1 MNTLFRTLMHVLR
14 RSRQD
19 FDLREEIE
27 THRALRQSALEHD
40 GLAPDAA
47 ARTSRRAMG
56 NVTLAVEESRDVWLM
71 RVLDSLQQDVRAAV
85 RGLRKSAG
93 FSAVVIG
100 TLALGI
106 GANTSLFSI
115 FNSLIMRPLPV
126 RDPGSLALLTS
137 GSWSYPVW
145 QQIEA
150 RSTDLFDGAFAW
162 SRESF
167 DLVQDGRVVPVDG
180 AYVSGHFFDV
190 LGVPP
195 FRGRMLTPADDS
207 AASPSFGTA
216 QDVPSESRG
225 ADGPVAV
232 ISYRFWRQH
241 FGGADDVVGR
251 QLTVQPQRLPFTI
264 VGVMPPG
271 FSGADVGRMAEVML
285 PFAAEPLL
293 QGRESAL
300 QTVGESW
307 LEIMVRLKPGQTLE
321 HANAALRS
329 VQPQIRAAV
338 VPGLRGDPAYAARYL
353 KRPLTLAS
361 AAAGASRLRRQ
372 FETPL
377 FAMVVAVGLVLLV
390 ACANIAS
397 LLLAR
402 ALARRGELSVRLAL
416 GGSRWRLARLLFVE
430 SLLVAVTGAA
440 LGLMFA
446 KWSSALL
453 VQQLAT
459 WQTTVSL
466 DLALDWRVLV
476 FTATLACLC
485 AICAGVAPMIAVK
498 SVAPGEAL
506 KGAGRAMAGDRRF
519 AVRGALVV
527 AQIAVSFVL
536 VIAAGLFL
544 RTFASLSQL
553 PLGFEP
559 EPLVVVH
566 TNLVASGIPPE
577 ERGARLERLRDAAA
591 ATPGVRSASVSAIR
605 LLTGGG
611 WASNNRVAV
620 GDGPLLPEDT
630 RKRVWRN
637 AISPGW
643 FDTMG
648 IPLLSGRDFND
659 RDRVGSPPVA
669 IVNEAFARK
678 YLRGRPPIGQ
688 TLRLDSD
695 SGPRYEI
702 VGVIADA
709 VYTAPRDGMLPAM
722 YVPLAQRE
730 PQEWNS
736 WGNAVLTIKAASG
749 QRAMVERDVAA
760 ALTRTDPAIV
770 FTSRTFDQMVDA
782 TARQERLVALMSGF
796 FGALALLLAGIG
808 LYGIV
813 AHAVSA
819 RRTEIGL
826 RLALGAQRARIV
838 SLVLRRVG
846 VLIVAGLALGLAGS
860 WWAARFIA
868 PLLFQVE
875 ARDPTTFAG
884 TAAVL
889 LAVALLAAWVP
900 ARRAAQHDPA
910 TVLREG

>member
-1 MNTLFRTLMHVLR
+1 MRALLRRLLYFLR
-14 RSRQD
+14 RSDHDAELRDEIESHRAHRQD
-19 FDLREEIE
+19 
-27 THRALRQSALEHD
+27 ALERD
-40 GLAPDAA
+40 GLAPADAA
-47 ARTSRRAMG
+47 WASRRAMG
-56 NVTLAVEESRDVWLM
+56 NVTLAVEDVGDVWIV
-71 RVLDSLQQDVRAAV
+71 RVLDSVQQDVRDAV

-115 FNSLIMRPLPV
+115 FNSLIMRPLAV

-145 QQIEA
+145 EEIKA
-150 RSTDLFDGAFAW
+150 RETDLVDGAFAW

-167 DLVQDGRVVPVDG
+167 DLAQGGRRVPVDG
-180 AYVSGHFFDV
+180 AYVSGRFFDV
-190 LGVPP
+190 LGVPA
-195 FRGRMLTPADDS
+195 FRGRMLTPADDR
-207 AASPSFGTA
+207 AAQP
-216 QDVPSESRG
+216 
-225 ADGPVAV
+225 DGPVAV
-232 ISYRFWRQH
+232 ISHRFWRQH
-241 FGGADDVVGR
+241 FGGADDALGR
-251 QLTVQPQRLPFTI
+251 QLTVHPQRLSFTI

-271 FSGADVGRMAEVML
+271 FSGVDVGRMADVML
-285 PFAAEPLL
+285 PFAAEPIL
-293 QGRESAL
+293 QGRESVL
-300 QTVGESW
+300 EIVGQSW
-307 LEIMVRLKPGQTLE
+307 LEIMVRLKLGQTIE

-338 VPGLRGDPAYAARYL
+338 VPRLTGDPAFAARYL
-353 KRPLTLAS
+353 THPLTLET

-377 FAMVVAVGLVLLV
+377 FAMIVAVGLVLLV

-397 LLLAR
+397 LMLAR
-402 ALARRGELSVRLAL
+402 ALGRRGEFSVRLAL

-430 SLLVAVTGAA
+430 SLLVAMTGAA
-440 LGLMFA
+440 LGLVFA

-453 VQQLAT
+453 VQQLGS
-459 WQTTVSL
+459 TVSL
-466 DLALDWRVLV
+466 DLSLDWRVLV
-476 FTATLACLC
+476 FTATLTCLC
-485 AICAGVAPMIAVK
+485 AISAGVAPMIGVK

-506 KGAGRAMAGDRRF
+506 KSAGRAMAGDRRF

-527 AQIAVSFVL
+527 AQLALSFVL

-553 PLGFEP
+553 PLGFVP
-559 EPLVVVH
+559 EPLVVVQV
-566 TNLVASGIPPE
+566 NLLASGIPPE
-577 ERGARLERLRDAAA
+577 ERGARIERLREAAA
-591 ATPGVRSASVSAIR
+591 ATPGVRSASASRTR

-630 RKRVWRN
+630 GKRVWRN
-637 AISPGW
+637 ATTPGW
-643 FDTMG
+643 FETMG
-648 IPLLSGRDFND
+648 MPLLSGRDFND

-669 IVNEAFARK
+669 VVNEAFARR
-678 YLRGRPPIGQ
+678 YLPGQQPIGQ
-688 TLRLDSD
+688 TLRVDSD
-695 SGPRYEI
+695 NGPRYEI
-702 VGVIADA
+702 VGVVADA
-709 VYTAPRDGMLPAM
+709 VYTTPRDGMLPQL

-730 PQEWNS
+730 PREWNS
-736 WGNAVLTIKAASG
+736 SAVLTIKAVSG
-749 QRAMVERDVAA
+749 QRGLVERDVAT
-760 ALTRTDPAIV
+760 ALTQAEPTVV
-770 FTSRTFDQMVDA
+770 FTSRTFDQMIDA
-782 TARQERLVALMSGF
+782 TATQERLVAMMSGF
-796 FGALALLLAGIG
+796 FGALALLLAGLG

-826 RLALGAQRARIV
+826 RMALGAQATAIV
-838 SLVLRRVG
+838 HLVFRRVG

-868 PLLFQVE
+868 PLLFKVE
-875 ARDPTTFAG
+875 SRDPTTFAG

-889 LAVALLAAWVP
+889 VAVGVLAAWVP
-900 ARRAAQHDPA
+900 ARRAARLDPA